1 MLNSYSFN
9 YKTDMQ
15 RRQFINTSLLSAGA
29 LALFNNSGFAR
40 LMAQT
45 PYVFKPLRNNMGI
58 FTERGGTI
66 AWLSNTDGI
75 VVVDAEF
82 PDTSPHVIAELQKMS
97 PDKPF
102 QWLINTHHHGD
113 HTSGNIAFKGLVK
126 KVAAHAN
133 SLANQKAVAV
143 AANNEDKQLYPDN
156 TFTDQWRTKIGNES
170 IHAYYWGPGHTNG
183 DAMIHFENANIV
195 HTGDLVFNRRY
206 PVVDPAH
213 GASIK
218 NWSVTLQMAQK
229 QFSKDTLFVFGH
241 AFDPEKVTGNMDD
254 IKAMQNY
261 MDRLA
266 DFAIAQIKAGKSKDE
281 FTAATAI
288 PGVTDWQGTG
298 IKASLS
304 AAYDEFSKG

>member
-1 MLNSYSFN
+1 
-9 YKTDMQ
+9 MQ
-15 RRQFINTSLLSAGA
+15 RRHFLKSTAISAGA
-29 LALFNNSGFAR
+29 LTLLSKSSFAS
-40 LMAQT
+40 LLADPT
-45 PYVFKPLRNNMGI
+45 YNFKPLRSNMGI

-66 AWLSNTDGI
+66 AWLSNKDGI

-82 PDTSPHVIAELQKMS
+82 ADTAPHVILELQKQS
-97 PDKPF
+97 DKPF
-102 QWLINTHHHGD
+102 NWLINTHHHGD
-113 HTSGNIAFKGLVK
+113 HTGGNIAFKGLVK
-126 KVAAHAN
+126 NVAAHEN
-133 SLANQKAVAV
+133 SLINQTNVAV
-143 AANNEDKQLYPDN
+143 KNKTEDKQLYPDT
-156 TFTDQWRTKIGNES
+156 TFSKEWKMKAGDEK

-206 PVVDPAH
+206 PVVDPSA

-218 NWSVTLQMAQK
+218 NWAVTLEMAQK
-229 QFSKDTLFVFGH
+229 QFDKNTLFVFGH

-261 MDRLA
+261 MLKLA
-266 DFAIAQIKAGKSKDE
+266 EFAQTNIKAGKTKDE
-281 FTAATAI
+281 FAASTAI

-298 IKASLS
+298 IKASLN